1 MPDKKEKESQVVVI
15 NDVEYKVD
23 DLTEKK
29 VDDLTEKQVMLV
41 NHVADLDRKLAQSQF
56 NLDQLQGGREFFMKK
71 LEMELENEEVATVES
86 D

>member
-23 DLTEKK
+23 DLTEQ
-29 VDDLTEKQVMLV
+29 QVMLV
-41 NHVADLDRKLAQSQF
+41 NHVADLDRKLASSQF
-56 NLDQLQGGREFFMKK
+56 NIDQLQGGREFFMKK
-71 LEMELENEEVATVES
+71 LEAELENDEEVVAVES

>member
-23 DLTEKK
+23 DLTEQ
-29 VDDLTEKQVMLV
+29 QVMLV
-41 NHVADLDRKLAQSQF
+41 NHVADLDRKLASSQF

-71 LEMELENEEVATVES
+71 LELELEEDEEVATVES

>member
-1 MPDKKEKESQVVVI
+1 MKMPDKKEKESQVVVI

-23 DLTEKK
+23 DLTEQ
-29 VDDLTEKQVMLV
+29 QVMLV
-41 NHVADLDRKLAQSQF
+41 NHVADLDRKLASSKF

-71 LEMELENEEVATVES
+71 LEEELENEEVTTIES

>member
-23 DLTEKK
+23 DLTEQ
-29 VDDLTEKQVMLV
+29 QVMLV

-71 LEMELENEEVATVES
+71 LEVELENEEVATVES

>member
-23 DLTEKK
+23 DMSEQ
-29 VDDLTEKQVMLV
+29 QVLLV
-41 NHVADLDRKLAQSQF
+41 NHVADLDRKLAGSKF
-56 NLDQLQGGREFFMKK
+56 NLDQLQGGREHFMKL
-71 LEMELENEEVATVES
+71 LETELENEEVATVES